1 MSHEWTRHESEAWGG
16 PQIETGVNAEAAEY
30 AEEAERGAGVVG
42 DRGWIGSGR
51 WRDGAIFGRE
61 HRAEPERG
69 PQRALSGNEWQAVRP
84 RLQKGG
90 GASAKTR
97 RWYERRVLTQSSL
110 EGAEEAERGA
120 GGVGDRSSEI
130 GDRRFRE
137 GHEQG
142 WKRRGRRSKIGA
154 NRTRSDR
161 IKLDRSRAE

>member
-69 PQRALSGNEWQAVRP
+69 PQRALSGNEWQADRP
-84 RLQKGG
+84 RLQKGVDQARKREG
-90 GASAKTR
+90 GMSEGFYT
-97 RWYERRVLTQSSL
+97 EGL

-120 GGVGDRSSEI
+120 GGETGENQGGSDLIKPDQSGSE
-130 GDRRFRE
+130 
-137 GHEQG
+137 
-142 WKRRGRRSKIGA
+142 
-154 NRTRSDR
+154 
-161 IKLDRSRAE
+161 